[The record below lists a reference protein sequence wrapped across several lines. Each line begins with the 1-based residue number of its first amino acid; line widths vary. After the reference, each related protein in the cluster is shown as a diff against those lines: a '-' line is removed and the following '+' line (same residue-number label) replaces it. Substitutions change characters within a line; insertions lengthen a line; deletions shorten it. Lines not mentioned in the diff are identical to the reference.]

1 MEKQLPCLLET
12 NYYFHF
18 CDTIDLDSKIFS
30 RNILINFVAVSFLFD
45 DEINF
50 FTIFLLLQ

>member
-12 NYYFHF
+12 DYYFHF

-30 RNILINFVAVSFLFD
+30 RNILIDFVAVSFLFD